1 MKNFSSALNSALAT
15 TVKEPVWLL
24 KLDLVSSTGQQ
35 TLYLSDRP
43 YTLWSQTWLPLVIEW
58 GGIDRYFDP
67 SGAEVKVSD
76 VAIALDNRAGALG
89 AGTENISW
97 YFRKYDTGSS
107 TATLYLWLSGAS
119 LTEPSGADAND
130 LLTVITGAPE
140 LADNITPA
148 VCPLDIVAKE
158 GRFNDVN
165 CPWGSILKGTYTR
178 NQWGSLPEETV
189 GKWKPA
195 VFGDGALVEG
205 VALVS
210 PARVGRV
217 EGPVELFDPSYGADS
232 IHISFPD
239 GGEYNKSNPVPAPCD
254 IYLGDWRFSIVKPPG
269 GASGASWVYTIGSVS
284 RYTSCYV
291 PAPML
296 GTTPLFVPSGSAL
309 WPRPDESGL
318 GPYATDEPPRGAAYQ
333 FYHGPSDTGNL
344 QDGYNPGRSGNSIG
358 KVFVDGAEV
367 TGSDVVFDDLFGVA
381 WLRGAGEGM
390 RSKVGNPDKSRI
402 KWTAVHPTYNEGDTW
417 MRAGQLAANNPYGY
431 NADKNPCILGDF
443 AVPASGGGAPA
454 SSKLGLMNSPRYPY
468 PGVKMA
474 SVRFVMR
481 YTGVETST
489 GMFHVRVFGSEY
501 SFASFELADGS
512 GISGD
517 GWSLAIE
524 EKGPD
529 SEIWPNN
536 NGFPYTSTS
545 PDPRMWNIYEL
556 SRDVTTDAF
565 NHLESF
571 GGFEDSMRAWFTGTV
586 WPATNSV
593 IVLGVELEIEYEPV
607 ESALKGPQVTAIIGD
622 ANSTAG
628 QILSQVMPASQV
640 GSGFDDVT
648 LPQLKYRIGEQ
659 MTVCRFADM
668 VTRESSTM
676 LSRDFAT
683 GKWDLVRLS
692 DTHDNANPPAPG
704 GAEAQVAE
712 QELLA
717 DEEGLPMISR
727 SRSAPETVINEV
739 AVSYVDEEGKSAVV
753 TMRNQGSVD
762 AYGVKSRE
770 VNLGAGVTRRIAED
784 HALEILNEHAE
795 TSDYYTM
802 TFPLGAKLR
811 LEPNDILQVSA
822 GLDNLDQVK
831 MRVVSVE
838 VYPGSPADGRIS
850 TVTVNARRYSTV
862 RKGFGRTGF
871 GQGPFG
877 SGQIVE
883 N

>member
-1 MKNFSSALNSALAT
+1 MKTFSSALNSALSM

-24 KLDLVSSTGQQ
+24 KLELVSFTGQR

-43 YTLWSQTWLPLVIEW
+43 YTLWSQSWLPLVIEW
-58 GGIDRYFDP
+58 GGVDRYFDP

-76 VAIALDNRAGALG
+76 VTIKLDNRPGALG
-89 AGTENISW
+89 AGTGNISW
-97 YFRKYDTGSS
+97 YFRKYDMASS
-107 TATLYLWLSGAS
+107 TATLHLWLSGAS
-119 LTEPSGADAND
+119 LTEPSGTNTND

-140 LADNITPA
+140 LADTITPA
-148 VCPLDIVAKE
+148 LCPLDIVARE
-158 GRFNDVN
+158 GRFDDVT

-178 NQWGSLPEETV
+178 NQWGSLPEENV

-195 VFGDGALVEG
+195 VFGDDVPVEGIALVG
-205 VALVS
+205 
-210 PARVGRV
+210 PARVGKV
-217 EGPVELFDPSYGADS
+217 EGPAELFDPAYGAYS
-232 IHISFPD
+232 IQVSFPD
-239 GGEYNKSNPVPAPCD
+239 GGEYNNSNPVPAPCD
-254 IYLGDWRFSIVKPPG
+254 MYLGDWRFSIVKPPTS
-269 GASGASWVYTIGSVS
+269 SGASWVYTIDSVS
-284 RYTSCYV
+284 PYTSCYA

-309 WPRPDESGL
+309 WPRSDESGL

-333 FYHGPSDTGNL
+333 FYHGPSDTGNSL
-344 QDGYNPGRSGNSIG
+344 DGYNPGRSGSFIG
-358 KVFVDGAEV
+358 KVFADGVEV
-367 TGSDVVFDDLFGVA
+367 TGSDAVIDDLFGIA
-381 WLRGAGEGM
+381 WLRRTGLGV
-390 RSKVGNPDKSRI
+390 RSKVGNPVTSRI
-402 KWTAVHPTYNEGDTW
+402 KWTSVHPAYNEGDTW
-417 MRAGQLAANNPYGY
+417 MRADQLTAKNPYGY
-431 NADKNPCILGDF
+431 NADRNPCILGDF

-454 SSKLGLMNSPRYPY
+454 SSKLGLMNSPRYPS
-468 PGVKMA
+468 PGARMA

-481 YTGVETST
+481 YTGVETAP
-489 GMFHVRVFGSEY
+489 GVFHVQVFGNEY
-501 SFASFELADGS
+501 SFDSTELADGS
-512 GISGD
+512 GISSE
-517 GWSLAIE
+517 GWSVAIE
-524 EKGPD
+524 EKGQD

-556 SRDVTTDAF
+556 SRDVTPDAF

-607 ESALKGPQVTAIIGD
+607 ESAMKGPQVTAIIGG
-622 ANSTAG
+622 ASATAG
-628 QILSQVMPASQV
+628 EILSQVIPATQV

-668 VTRESSTM
+668 VTRESNTM
-676 LSRDFAT
+676 LSKNFVT
-683 GKWDLVRLS
+683 GKWDLARLS

-704 GAEAQVAE
+704 GGQADVVED
-712 QELLA
+712 ELLA
-717 DEEGLPMISR
+717 DEDGLPMIGR
-727 SRSAPETVINEV
+727 SRSAPETVVNEV
-739 AVSYVDEEGKSAVV
+739 TVSYVDEKGKSAVV
-753 TMRNQGSVD
+753 TMKNQGSID
-762 AYGVKSRE
+762 AYGVRSRS
-770 VNLGAGVTRRIAED
+770 VNLGAGVARRTAED

-802 TFPLGAKLR
+802 TFPLGPKLS

-822 GLDNLDQVK
+822 GMDNLDHVK

-838 VYPGSPADGRIS
+838 VDPGSSADGRVS

-862 RKGFGRTGF
+862 RKGFGGASF
-871 GQGPFG
+871 GQVPFG
-877 SGQIVE
+877 SGQIME